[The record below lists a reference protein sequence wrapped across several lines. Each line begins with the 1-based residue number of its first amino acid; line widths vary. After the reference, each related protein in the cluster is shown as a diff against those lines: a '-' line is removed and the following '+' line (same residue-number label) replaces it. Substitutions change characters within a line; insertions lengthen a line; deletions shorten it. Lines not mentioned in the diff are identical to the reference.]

1 MAKPS
6 KSLKKLLNYDIHR
19 YTGSL
24 RKKDDVCVVL
34 GPIVRMKTADKPD
47 SKIDYVGKQGMY
59 FIITYRWSRGQWV
72 YGSVYRNYWQIDAN
86 KIVKYAQGLAKTI
99 YYLPYG
105 NLNNLGKLVR
115 NDFFLRP
122 ATVFKGG
129 KGKKKK

>member
-1 MAKPS
+1 MRHILAGRRTRAQAPEIS
-6 KSLKKLLNYDIHR
+6 FSCNVLKGAASYY
-19 YTGSL
+19 YTPF
-24 RKKDDVCVVL
+24 CV
-34 GPIVRMKTADKPD
+34 R
-47 SKIDYVGKQGMY
+47 
-59 FIITYRWSRGQWV
+59 
-72 YGSVYRNYWQIDAN
+72 AN